1 MPSKVHKSI
10 WRFGFGLSL
19 LAAGFPAGC
28 ASAPA
33 AAPPAKSAKPAK
45 ATADAGPRRL
55 EPKRPGAAVAEQ
67 QKAPEDPTAGL
78 LDPGDELAEAPA
90 RPSPAAPVDPEA
102 PVPTTAAAAGSGAT
116 AANSPSSAGASGGQ
130 AASPAIRAAAARMA
144 AESEAKRRTA
154 AAERSGAGS
163 GPGGRWSILLAT
175 STGADARTT
184 AMSVRDEIARRV
196 PSLRDAFVSPTPRG
210 YVVLAGRYPSPE
222 DPSARKRLEEV
233 KAVVDRG
240 TPLFPRAMLTRTSA
254 NAELGPPGPN
264 DLRIVRQTVP
274 ARDLFTVQVAAW
286 STFGSPDITMDQVRR
301 SAEDHCRQ
309 LRSQGNEAYYF
320 HDLDA
325 EISTVTVGVF
335 GNDAYDP
342 RSTLFSPEVDEVMRR
357 FPKHL
362 VNGEEVLVPTDPKD
376 PSKGGTPQAPRL
388 VEVPRS

>member
-33 AAPPAKSAKPAK
+33 AAPPAKAPK

-55 EPKRPGAAVAEQ
+55 EPKRPGAIDQPKV
-67 QKAPEDPTAGL
+67 PEDPTAGL
-78 LDPGDELAEAPA
+78 LDPGDELSEATA
-90 RPSPAAPVDPEA
+90 RPNPASPAASAA
-102 PVPTTAAAAGSGAT
+102 PATPAASAAGPASA
-116 AANSPSSAGASGGQ
+116 PSSATGAPGGQ
-130 AASPAIRAAAARMA
+130 SASPAIRAAAARMA

-163 GPGGRWSILLAT
+163 GQGGRWSVLLAT

-196 PSLRDAFVSPTPRG
+196 PALRDAFVSPTPRG
-210 YVVLAGRYPSPE
+210 CVVLAGRYPSPE
-222 DPSARKRLEEV
+222 DPAAQKRLEEV

-240 TPLFPRAMLTRTSA
+240 SPLFPRAMLTRTSA
-254 NAELGPPGPN
+254 NADLGPPGPN
-264 DLRIVRQTVP
+264 DLRIVRQKVP
-274 ARDLFTVQVAAW
+274 ERDLFTVQVAAW

-335 GNDAYDP
+335 GNDAYDS